1 VVIRGEILCYN
12 KVMETLAAF
21 IKNPKRAFFES
32 QENNEKILYLLR
44 RHSITNLG
52 WMLCAFLMFVSPL
65 VLMALSISFGLDI
78 SSIVPLKYQAV
89 FTLIWY
95 LVTAVFALESFLNW
109 YFNVYIV
116 TDKRIV
122 DIDFWGL
129 LYKTVSEATYEN
141 IEDVT
146 YSTGGVLQTLFNFGS
161 IVIQTAAEQ
170 REFEF
175 DGVPNPAEVY
185 DKITDLVQE
194 QGKKGHK
201 KHGDNRRKP

>member
-1 VVIRGEILCYN
+1 
-12 KVMETLAAF
+12 METFAAF
-21 IKNPKRAFFES
+21 IKNPKHIFFES

-44 RHSITNLG
+44 RHTITNVG
-52 WMLCAFLMFVSPL
+52 WIIGALLMFVFPL
-65 VLMALSISFGLDI
+65 VFMSFSLSLGWDI
-78 SSIVPLKYQAV
+78 SLIVPLEYQGV

-95 LVTAVFALESFLNW
+95 LIAIIFTLESFLNW

-129 LYKTVSEATYEN
+129 LYKNVSEATYEN
-141 IEDVT
+141 VEDVT
-146 YSTGGVLQTLFNFGS
+146 YSTGGILQTMFNFGS

-175 DGVPNPAEVY
+175 DGVPKPAEVY

-194 QGKKGHK
+194 HGKTAHK
-201 KHGDNRRKP
+201 KHGSNIGKP

>member
-1 VVIRGEILCYN
+1 
-12 KVMETLAAF
+12 METLAAF
-21 IKNPKRAFFES
+21 IKNPKHTFFES

-44 RHSITNLG
+44 RHNITNLG
-52 WMLCAFLMFVSPL
+52 WMLGAFLMFVSPL

-201 KHGDNRRKP
+201 KYGGNRRKP